1 MIINFH
7 FDKFVDNQLIFDG
20 PYIYLDPDCKFTVAL
35 LHMNF
40 HLDGNPISR
49 DNDLWALSTSL
60 VDRSPANP
68 YQSISY
74 FTWTKSRLTQ
84 DFIPSPVVKY
94 PLEVHHLENPQFEL
108 KRIRDKTNL
117 KIKGAFIQLEI
128 TKTCSDSASV

>member
-1 MIINFH
+1 MIINIH
-7 FDKFVDNQLIFDG
+7 FTEFFDNKFVFDG
-20 PYIYLDPDCKFTVAL
+20 PYLYLDPDCKYTVTL
-35 LHMNF
+35 LHLNF

-74 FTWTKSRLTQ
+74 FTWSKSKLTQ
-84 DFIPSPVVKY
+84 NFVPNTVVKY
-94 PLEVHHLENPQFEL
+94 LLEVHQLENPQFEI
-108 KRIRDKTNL
+108 KRIRDKTDL

-128 TKTCSDSASV
+128 IKTCSVLANA